1 MKPTQQQ
8 TNAIITQNKTL
19 LVSAG
24 AGSGKTT
31 VLTKRLIERIKNKG
45 DI

>member
-1 MKPTQQQ
+1 MAKLEFSPEQRDAVYSRGE
-8 TNAIITQNKTL
+8 NL

-31 VLTKRLIERIKNKG
+31 VLVERILH
-45 DI
+45 